1 MTGIVPALSE
11 GTSAVSSQTKTSGDA
26 GLTPPAAFGA
36 GLLNREPTGWHAA
49 VRPDRTACIALATG
63 ERVTYRALEGRI
75 SACAGNLC
83 ALLGPLIGERIAFLG
98 RNSIDLVV
106 LALACQR
113 AGAIFVPLNWRLT
126 GAELAGLLADC
137 TPRLLVHDAEFADGA
152 GIAAAGLPALVV
164 RGDAGGELFAA
175 RGLPAPAE
183 VPSDAAAPCTL
194 LYTSGTTGRPK
205 GAIVTRAGAFCNS
218 VNFAFVGELGPDCTI
233 LSDAPMF
240 HTVGLFA
247 TVRSALTLGTTL
259 VISDRF
265 LPEQT
270 LRAFSDPALGITHYF
285 GVPQIALA
293 LRAHPFFPSA
303 DLSRLRAIFVGGAP
317 VSRALIEDF
326 LAQGVKVVNGYGSS
340 EAGTVIHMPID
351 AAALAARPG
360 AIGLPVP
367 LLDTRIVRADGS
379 EAEAG
384 DVGELWLRGPAVTPG
399 YWNNPSAT
407 AAAIQGGWFRTG
419 DAVRRDADGFFWLVD
434 RIKDMYISG
443 GENVYPAEVENVL
456 WELPNI
462 ADVAVIGVAHPVWGE
477 TGEAFVVV
485 REDAVLTKDDV
496 RRFCDGRLARYKHP
510 TTIRFVEAIP
520 RTASGK
526 IQKHRLRNLHTAD
539 P

>member
-1 MTGIVPALSE
+1 MTGIGPARS
-11 GTSAVSSQTKTSGDA
+11 GGISAVSSQTQTRGNA
-26 GLTPPAAFGA
+26 GLAPPAAYDA
-36 GLLNREPTGWHAA
+36 GLLNQEPTAWHAT
-49 VRPDRTACIALATG
+49 VRPHRTACVALATG
-63 ERVTYRALEGRI
+63 ERVTYRELDARI
-75 SACAGNLC
+75 AACAANLG
-83 ALLGPLIGERIAFLG
+83 AQLGQLVGARIAFLG
-98 RNSIDLVV
+98 RNSIDLIA

-113 AGAIFVPLNWRLT
+113 VGAIFVPLNWRLT
-126 GAELAGLLADC
+126 GAELASLLADC
-137 TPRLLVHDAEFADGA
+137 TPRLLVHDAEFAEAA
-152 GIAAAGLPALVV
+152 GIAAADRPALVV
-164 RGDAGGELFAA
+164 RDRAGGELFAA
-175 RGLPAPAE
+175 LGHPASA
-183 VPSDAAAPCTL
+183 DALGDPAAPCTL

-247 TVRSALTLGTTL
+247 TVRSALTLGATL

-270 LRAFSDPALGITHYF
+270 LRAFSDPGLGITHYF

-326 LAQGVKVVNGYGSS
+326 LADGVKVVNGYGSS

-367 LLDTRIVRADGS
+367 LLDTRIVRADGG
-379 EAEAG
+379 EAQAG
-384 DVGELWLRGPAVTPG
+384 EVGELWLRGPAVTPG

-407 AAAIQGGWFRTG
+407 AAALQDGWFRTG
-419 DAVRRDADGFFWLVD
+419 DAVRQDADGFFWLVD

-443 GENVYPAEVENVL
+443 GENVYPAEVENAL
-456 WELPNI
+456 WELPGI

-485 REDAVLTKDDV
+485 RSDAALTEADV
-496 RRFCDGRLARYKHP
+496 RRFCAGRLARYKHP
-510 TTIRFVEAIP
+510 TRIHFVEAIP

-526 IQKHRLRNLHTAD
+526 IQKHRLRGLHAAD